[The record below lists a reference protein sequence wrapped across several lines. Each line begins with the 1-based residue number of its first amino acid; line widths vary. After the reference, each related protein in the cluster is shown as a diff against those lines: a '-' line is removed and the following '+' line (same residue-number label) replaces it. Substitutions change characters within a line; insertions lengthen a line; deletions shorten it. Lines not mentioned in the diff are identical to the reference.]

1 MTGKHI
7 AGHYHDIDLPKTTKK
22 KDTKNRRLQ
31 HGLATHVLWIYCSKT
46 PRIPVPNRQTSVML
60 KWILKI
66 SWYPTPPGIL
76 QDYASASW
84 HRPTGQLQVVQ
95 DFSHQYFNINSNIC
109 WPNSDVCFCF
119 GEHMFMA
126 FLGRCCTYKITETL
140 AFHISKLYFVFSSL
154 LVSDETE
161 VKPLSLNLNI
171 KLSIYKAIIKRQRV
185 LPLYFPRLGMLWKI
199 QHWQLKTSASACSV
213 CPGRR
218 GRRWRGRWGT
228 GTAFLQLSVGLLWAK
243 HAFYSQLAEASDT
256 SHLEFCSKKILILLE
271 RAAFQNALM

>member
-1 MTGKHI
+1 MF
-7 AGHYHDIDLPKTTKK
+7 
-22 KDTKNRRLQ
+22 
-31 HGLATHVLWIYCSKT
+31 VFVS
-46 PRIPVPNRQTSVML
+46 
-60 KWILKI
+60 
-66 SWYPTPPGIL
+66 
-76 QDYASASW
+76 
-84 HRPTGQLQVVQ
+84 
-95 DFSHQYFNINSNIC
+95 
-109 WPNSDVCFCF
+109 

-218 GRRWRGRWGT
+218 GRRWRGRWGNRHGVPT
-228 GTAFLQLSVGLLWAK
+228 TFSWLTLGETCILFAIGWGKWYLRTLNFVPRRFLYFWREPRFRMHWCRFETRVSVWSSIYCILGTSCP
-243 HAFYSQLAEASDT
+243 S
-256 SHLEFCSKKILILLE
+256 IL
-271 RAAFQNALM
+271 FP